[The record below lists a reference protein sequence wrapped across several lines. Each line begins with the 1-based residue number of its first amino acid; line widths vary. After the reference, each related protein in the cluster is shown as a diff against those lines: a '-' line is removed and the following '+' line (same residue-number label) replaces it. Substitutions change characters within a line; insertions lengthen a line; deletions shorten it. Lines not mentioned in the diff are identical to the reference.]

1 MSKGLLESL
10 LEGVAMNA
18 AVQASKDAN
27 GKPNPYKAA
36 GMLYGAKGTLTDSD
50 LAELG
55 TILGAEGAF
64 DELEQP
70 DFDYGRINRAIR
82 QKINELGY

>member
-10 LEGVAMNA
+10 LDGLLDCIIINA
-18 AVQASKDAN
+18 AVQASKEEN
-27 GKPNPYKAA
+27 GKPDPYKAA
-36 GMLYGAKGTLTDSD
+36 GMLYDAKGTLSDSD

-64 DELEQP
+64 D
-70 DFDYGRINRAIR
+70 DD
-82 QKINELGY
+82 

>member
-1 MSKGLLESL
+1 MSMGFIESL
-10 LEGVAMNA
+10 LEGMIMNA

-27 GKPNPYKAA
+27 GKPDPYKAA
-36 GMLYGAKGTLTDSD
+36 GMLFGAKGSLSDSD

-64 DELEQP
+64 D
-70 DFDYGRINRAIR
+70 DKD
-82 QKINELGY
+82 

>member
-10 LEGVAMNA
+10 IEGIVMNA

-27 GKPNPYKAA
+27 GKPDPYKAA
-36 GMLYGAKGTLTDSD
+36 GLLFGAKGSLSDSD

-55 TILGAEGAF
+55 AVLGAEGAF
-64 DELEQP
+64 D
-70 DFDYGRINRAIR
+70 DKD
-82 QKINELGY
+82 